1 MVGHTV
7 SFPGL
12 AAYAASK
19 SGILGLTQA
28 LAVEYG
34 PQGVRV
40 NALLPG
46 AVDTP
51 MYREFASTAE
61 QRVWLTNLH
70 ALKRIGRP
78 EQLARAALYLASDS
92 SAFVTGTASLVD
104 GGLRSRGLEREQARC
119 RPRRQFPG
127 RQLTKPDHPRM
138 APSVRRGP
146 ATSKEENIVTNPSLS
161 HPGAASHAPEKL
173 KLIDPVRFGPWALVT
188 GASSGIGREFVRQL
202 AAHGLNVALAS
213 RRLADLEA
221 VGHEIA
227 EQWGVEH
234 RSIEVD
240 LTKADFLLT
249 IDNAT
254 SDLDIGLVISNA
266 GDFARGEFLTIE
278 REHLH
283 AMVRVNVLANL
294 DISHHFGQRLVARKR
309 GGLVLVGAALAAS
322 DGVPFMANPAAT
334 KAYVHSL
341 GRALHIELAEQGVTV
356 TVLMPGTTATPALE
370 KLGIDVDK
378 LPTKPMGVEQCV
390 SETLVALNANRA
402 TIVPGRPASDPG

>member
-1 MVGHTV
+1 MTNASVSRSGTV
-7 SFPGL
+7 
-12 AAYAASK
+12 
-19 SGILGLTQA
+19 
-28 LAVEYG
+28 
-34 PQGVRV
+34 
-40 NALLPG
+40 
-46 AVDTP
+46 
-51 MYREFASTAE
+51 
-61 QRVWLTNLH
+61 
-70 ALKRIGRP
+70 
-78 EQLARAALYLASDS
+78 
-92 SAFVTGTASLVD
+92 
-104 GGLRSRGLEREQARC
+104 
-119 RPRRQFPG
+119 
-127 RQLTKPDHPRM
+127 
-138 APSVRRGP
+138 
-146 ATSKEENIVTNPSLS
+146 
-161 HPGAASHAPEKL
+161 ASHAPA
-173 KLIDPVRFGPWALVT
+173 KLIDPARFGPWALVT

-202 AAHGLNVALAS
+202 AAHGINVALAS
-213 RRLADLEA
+213 RRLAELEA
-221 VGHEIA
+221 LGHEIA

-254 SDLDIGLVISNA
+254 RDLDIGLVISNA
-266 GDFARGEFLTIE
+266 GDFARGEFLTVE
-278 REHLH
+278 RERLH

-341 GRALHIELAEQGVTV
+341 GRALHIELAKQGVTV

-390 SETLVALNANRA
+390 SETLQALNANRA
-402 TIVPGRPASDPG
+402 AIVPGQPDSASLHGVPA